1 VAWRV
6 LRSSTPVAEAIDAP
20 RIHVDG
26 STLHLEGGWA
36 EDAAYVLQNSW
47 DVVRWSGLNLFFG
60 GVQAVEL
67 RADGTVA
74 AAGDPRRGG
83 AGVVVT

>member
-1 VAWRV
+1 VSESIA
-6 LRSSTPVAEAIDAP
+6 AP

-36 EDAAYVLQNSW
+36 EDTAVRLSDSW
-47 DVVRWSGLNLFFG
+47 DVVRWEGLNLFFG
-60 GVQAVEL
+60 GVQAVQRL
-67 RADGTVA
+67 PDGTVD

-83 AGVVVT
+83 AGIVVP